1 MVESALRCLPKSAE
15 GTSKDFHFPQPVGN
29 HDAMT
34 NFQTI
39 TSKSPLHRTAPL
51 LLALLGLSLTAC
63 SPQAAPADP
72 ATEDTPALAAP
83 TTAEAPAASAAGS
96 PDVAAPAAG
105 SAAGSAAGRAVTVNV
120 QGSRSEAL
128 VKTVIVSAEGKE
140 SGGEMNTEKLPYN
153 QELTLP
159 GDSTFT
165 KIIVVAKYANGA
177 TADLSC
183 SITIDGSS
191 VASDSSSGHKPAECL
206 FVEENHK

>member
-1 MVESALRCLPKSAE
+1 
-15 GTSKDFHFPQPVGN
+15 
-29 HDAMT
+29 MT

-39 TSKSPLHRTAPL
+39 TSKTPLHRTAPL
-51 LLALLGLSLTAC
+51 LLALLGLSLSAC

-72 ATEDTPALAAP
+72 ATEDAPAVAAP
-83 TTAEAPAASAAGS
+83 TTAEAPAASASGS

-105 SAAGSAAGRAVTVNV
+105 SAGGKAVTVNV